1 MLIDK
6 KIYTKTQT
14 KQELKYAKTHYSLG
28 QSLAKQ
34 GKLEEAITCYRTAI
48 EIDPDFTEAYY
59 SLADILVKQNQL
71 EAAVNLYKKVI
82 EIQPNLWQA
91 HHNLGETLIKQEK
104 FSEGIS
110 AYRHAIELNP
120 NSSLSYFKL
129 AEILVKVGKLSQ
141 AVNAYR
147 KAIAVDPNF
156 ADAYQYLGD
165 ILVETGEKEEAIKVY
180 RKAVEIKP
188 ELWDV
193 HHKLGNLLQEK
204 EELEAAVG
212 AYNKSIEL
220 KPDFS
225 WSYHNLGDVLT
236 KLEKPEEAVKIYR
249 QAIELN
255 PDFAWGYYKLGDV
268 LVNLEKCSEAIAAYR
283 QAVAINSQAPWY
295 LYKLGSLLRQQ
306 GEFEEAVVYLR
317 QAVKLKTDAPEFY
330 LGLGAVLVRLR
341 QWSEAQECL
350 QQVIQYSSDSFE
362 TSHSAEAYY
371 YLGVAKSG
379 QQQWSEAVKLYRQS
393 LEINPDGGDCCL
405 ALAETLGKLEQWSEA
420 VEYYRQAVLLSGES
434 SQVLFRLGQA
444 LGQLKK
450 WANNVKLSPELDLKQ
465 EKIGDS
471 QGEFSSYQKAVVKQP
486 KIILFT
492 PYYKAKHS
500 ERQEELIYCLKK
512 NTQCDE
518 IEKIV
523 LIIDDDHI
531 PEVESNKIEIV
542 KIAAR
547 PTYIDWVKLTEQ
559 KCQNQISILA
569 NTDIYFDES
578 VTRIRE
584 IFAADPQAFVALS
597 RYEKEASNQTL
608 HKNPHWSQDVWAVS
622 GEFNLTESLK
632 NSLRISLGVPRCD
645 NKIAYLFAIHGAPV
659 YNPCHHIKTVH
670 VQESQLRYYDKY
682 GDTTILGGTAWVY
695 PSVIINEPSKL
706 QIDLWTLNSSNVT
719 GLQIN
724 KTWDSLNKKSQKE
737 ERKKSETSDKEK
749 SNNQKTIHNVL
760 GFDSDWQYPAI
771 TEKYAYQM
779 ANKFLTKDN
788 FEQNVVYF
796 GFPWATLIDKLL
808 HSQDKTEANALIEK
822 LSRLQDELKKYKKI
836 ITVCQHIRMLE
847 FESIFDEVGITD
859 IFWSHTTKDQNLL
872 PSYPHISLHPFPLYP
887 VQAID
892 IEAKET
898 EKKYLYSFVGTRP
911 NKSYLTDS
919 RNKIIDSLS
928 DDSRGLIIA
937 RNQWHYNKIVYDH
950 QVLKKVKKADGL
962 IDNSAS
968 EEFKQVMQQ
977 SVFALCPSGS
987 GPNSIR
993 LWEAIG
999 LGAIPVVLADT
1010 YLPPGDR
1017 ALWDEAT
1024 VICSE
1029 KLEDIKAL
1037 PDRLAEIQ
1045 KDEQLLQ
1052 RKREALKQLWMRYG
1066 ADCFVY
1072 DIVKLFFQY
1081 ASGDLGTTKAKTTA
1095 SKGLK
1100 KAANLLATPKK
1111 LTKEDFK
1118 PSYTWPNPTFP
1129 FRLYYDSPNC
1139 RIFIIENIQHNWKWM
1154 AECHQNF
1161 RKTDFFFVMTG
1172 WYQSPSF
1179 ADEAEAIFSVLN
1191 LDKTQFFFM
1200 YNSPMEMKNFAEKG
1214 FKGDIINQNAWLDEK
1229 AIVQH
1234 IGKEKIYDGIYV
1246 EFNKKSKRPQ
1256 LAAQVSP
1263 LALVTKAN
1271 HGKAF
1276 ADTPPYKYL
1285 NEQQLSPAEMWEKI
1299 NQSHCGLVLSAE
1311 EGACQTSSEY
1321 LLCGIPVVSTSSLGG
1336 RDLWYNEHN
1345 SIICEA
1351 TPEAVAAAVEKFIKN
1366 PPDAQHIRQ
1375 QHIEQAEEYR
1385 GKFIQVVADVFKR
1398 FGVVD
1403 IEASSYFQKNFS
1415 NKMRKNENINFVK
1428 SLFA

>member
-1 MLIDK
+1 MLKID
-6 KIYTKTQT
+6 TKTQT
-14 KQELKYAKTHYSLG
+14 TQEYKSAQTNYKLG
-28 QSLAKQ
+28 QGLAKL
-34 GKLEEAITCYRTAI
+34 GKLEEAI
-48 EIDPDFTEAYY
+48 
-59 SLADILVKQNQL
+59 K
-71 EAAVNLYKKVI
+71 
-82 EIQPNLWQA
+82 
-91 HHNLGETLIKQEK
+91 
-104 FSEGIS
+104 
-110 AYRHAIELNP
+110 AYRNAIELNP
-120 NSSLSYFKL
+120 NYSLYYFKF
-129 AEILVKVGKLSQ
+129 AEILVKVGQLSQ
-141 AVNAYR
+141 AITAYH
-147 KAIAVDPNF
+147 KAIALDPNF

-165 ILVETGEKEEAIKVY
+165 TLVETDQKEEATKIYK
-180 RKAVEIKP
+180 KAVEIKP

-193 HHKLGNLLQEK
+193 HHKLGKLFQEK
-204 EELEAAVG
+204 EELEAAVA
-212 AYNKSIEL
+212 AYNKSIKF

-225 WSYHNLGDVLT
+225 WSYNNLGDVLVSL
-236 KLEKPEEAVKIYR
+236 KQWDEAAKNYR
-249 QAIELN
+249 QATKLN
-255 PDFAWGYYKLGDV
+255 PDFAWSYYKLGDV
-268 LVNLEKCSEAIAAYR
+268 LVSLKEWKEAIAAYR
-283 QAVAINSQAPWY
+283 EAVAIDSQAPWY

-306 GEFEEAVVYLR
+306 GEFEEAVGYLR
-317 QAVKLKTDAPEFY
+317 AAVKLKTDAPEFF
-330 LGLGAVLVRLR
+330 LGLGAVLVKLK
-341 QWSEAQECL
+341 QWSEGQEYL
-350 QQVIQYSSDSFE
+350 QQAIANSTDSFE
-362 TSHSAEAYY
+362 TSLSAEAYY
-371 YLGVAKSG
+371 YLGVAQSE
-379 QQQWSEAVKLYRQS
+379 QQQWLKAVEFYRRS
-393 LEINPDGGDCCL
+393 LEISPDGGDCCL
-405 ALAETLGKLEQWSEA
+405 ALADAFGKLGQWLEA
-420 VEYYRQAVLLSGES
+420 AEYYRQGMLLSGES
-434 SQVLFRLGQA
+434 NQVLFRLGDA
-444 LGQLKK
+444 LGQLQK
-450 WANNVKLSPELDLKQ
+450 WAKNVKSSPELDVKQ
-465 EKIGDS
+465 EKIADFS
-471 QGEFSSYQKAVVKQP
+471 GEISSYQKAVTQEP

-518 IEKIV
+518 IEKIILV
-523 LIIDDDHI
+523 IDDEHI
-531 PEVESNKIEIV
+531 PEIDSPKIEIV
-542 KIAAR
+542 KVSAR
-547 PTYIDWVKLTEQ
+547 PTYLDWVELTEQ

-578 VTRIRE
+578 IARIRE

-597 RYEKEASNQTL
+597 RYEKEAGNQTL
-608 HKNPHWSQDVWAVS
+608 HKNPHWSQDVWAFS
-622 GEFNLTESLK
+622 GNFKFTKSFK
-632 NSLRISLGVPRCD
+632 NSLRVSLGVPRCD

-682 GDTTILGGTAWVY
+682 GDTSILGGTAWVY
-695 PSVIINEPSKL
+695 PSIVINEPSKI
-706 QIDLWTLNSSNVT
+706 QIDLWTLNSSNLSGV
-719 GLQIN
+719 QIN

-737 ERKKSETSDKEK
+737 ESKKSETSDNEK
-749 SNNQKTIHNVL
+749 SNQKKIIHNVL

-796 GFPWATLIDKLL
+796 GFPWATLIDRLF
-808 HSQDKTEANALIEK
+808 HSQDKTEVNALIEH
-822 LSRLQDELKKYKKI
+822 LNSFQYELKKYKKI

-847 FESIFDEVGITD
+847 FEYIFDEVGITD
-859 IFWSHTTKDQNLL
+859 IFWSHTKTDQNLL

-919 RNKIIDSLS
+919 RTKIIDTLS
-928 DDSRGLIIA
+928 DDNRGLIIA
-937 RNQWHYNKIVYDH
+937 RNQWHYNKIVYDR
-950 QVLKKVKKADGL
+950 QILKKVKNDDGL
-962 IDNSAS
+962 VDNSAS
-968 EEFKQVMQQ
+968 EEFQQVMQE

-1017 ALWDEAT
+1017 SLWDEAT
-1024 VICSE
+1024 VSCSE
-1029 KLEDIKAL
+1029 NLEDIKAL

-1045 KDEQLLQ
+1045 KDDALLH

-1072 DIVKLFFQY
+1072 DITKLFFQY
-1081 ASGDLGTTKAKTTA
+1081 ASGDLGATKPKTKA

-1100 KAANLLATPKK
+1100 KVTNLLAAKN

-1118 PSYTWPNPTFP
+1118 PSYVWPNQKFP
-1129 FRLYYDSPNC
+1129 FRLYYDGSKC
-1139 RIFIIENIQHNWKWM
+1139 RIFIIENIHHNWKWM
-1154 AECHQNF
+1154 AECHERF

-1172 WYQSPSF
+1172 WYQSPTF
-1179 ADEAEAIFSVLN
+1179 ADEAEAIFSVLK
-1191 LDKTQFFFM
+1191 LDKKQFFFM
-1200 YNSPMEMKNFAEKG
+1200 YNSPQEMENFADKG
-1214 FKGDIINQNAWLDEK
+1214 FQGDVINQNAWLDK
-1229 AIVQH
+1229 SAIAKD

-1246 EFNKKSKRPQ
+1246 DFNKKSKRPQ
-1256 LAAQVSP
+1256 LAAQVSS
-1263 LALVTKAN
+1263 LALVTKFN

-1285 NEQQLSPAEMWEKI
+1285 NEQQLSEAEMWEKI
-1299 NQSHCGLVLSAE
+1299 DRSHCGLVLSEE

-1336 RDLWYNEHN
+1336 RDVWYNEYN

-1351 TPEAVAAAVEKFIKN
+1351 TPEAVALAVEKFVQN

-1375 QHIEQAEEYR
+1375 QHIEKAKEYR
-1385 GKFIQVVADVFKR
+1385 EKFIQVVADVFKR

-1403 IEASSYFQKNFS
+1403 VEASNYFQKNFY
-1415 NKMRKNENINFVK
+1415 NKMRKNEHIDFVK
-1428 SLFA
+1428 SLFV

>member
-6 KIYTKTQT
+6 QINTKNKTTPESKSAQT
-14 KQELKYAKTHYSLG
+14 NYSLG
-28 QSLAKQ
+28 KSLAKLK
-34 GKLEEAITCYRTAI
+34 KLEEAITCYRTAI
-48 EIDPDFTEAYY
+48 EIDPYFTEAYY
-59 SLADILVKQNQL
+59 YLANILVNQNQI
-71 EAAVNLYKKVI
+71 EAAVTLSKKLI

-91 HHNLGETLIKQEK
+91 HHNLGDILIKQEN
-104 FSEGIS
+104 FSEAIS

-120 NSSLSYFKL
+120 NSSRSYFKL
-129 AEILVKVGKLSQ
+129 AETLVKLGQLSQ
-141 AVNAYR
+141 AINAYR
-147 KAIAVDPNF
+147 KAISLDPNF

-165 ILVETGEKEEAIKVY
+165 ALVDTDKKEEAIQLYK
-180 RKAVEIKP
+180 KAVEIKP

-193 HHKLGNLLQEK
+193 HHKLGNLLQEQ
-204 EELEAAVG
+204 EELEAAVA
-212 AYNKSIEL
+212 AYNKSIEF

-225 WSYHNLGDVLT
+225 WSYNNLGDVLVN
-236 KLEKPEEAVKIYR
+236 LEQWDEAAKVYR
-249 QAIELN
+249 QATKLN

-268 LVNLEKCSEAIAAYR
+268 LVNLEQWKEAIAAYR

-295 LYKLGSLLRQQ
+295 LYKLGALLRQQ
-306 GEFEEAVVYLR
+306 GEFEEAVGYLR
-317 QAVKLKTDAPEFY
+317 EAVKLKTDAPEFY
-330 LGLGAVLVRLR
+330 LGLGAVLVKLK
-341 QWSEAQECL
+341 QWSEGQEYL
-350 QQVIQYSSDSFE
+350 EQAIATTDSFE
-362 TSHSAEAYY
+362 TSHSAAAYY
-371 YLGVAKSG
+371 YLGVAKSE

-393 LEINPDGGDCCL
+393 LAIIPDGGDCCL
-405 ALAETLGKLEQWSEA
+405 ALAEALGKLEQWSEA
-420 VEYYRQAVLLSGES
+420 VEYYRQAMLLSGKS
-434 SQVLFRLGQA
+434 DRVLFRLGEA
-444 LGQLKK
+444 LGQLQK
-450 WANNVKLSPELDLKQ
+450 WAKNVKSSPELNLKQ
-465 EKIGDS
+465 QKIAEFS
-471 QGEFSSYQKAVVKQP
+471 GEISSYQKAVPQEP

-518 IEKIV
+518 IEKIILV
-523 LIIDDDHI
+523 IDDEHI
-531 PEVESNKIEIV
+531 PEVESPKIEIV
-542 KIAAR
+542 KIDAR
-547 PTYIDWVKLTEQ
+547 PTYLDWVELTE
-559 KCQNQISILA
+559 KRCQNQISILA

-578 VTRIRE
+578 ITRIRE
-584 IFAADPQAFVALS
+584 IFAADPQGFVALS
-597 RYEKEASNQTL
+597 RYEKEEENYTL
-608 HKNPHWSQDVWAVS
+608 HKTPHWSQDVWAVS
-622 GEFNLTESLK
+622 GDFKFTKSFK
-632 NSLRISLGVPRCD
+632 NSLRVSLGVPRCD

-682 GDTTILGGTAWVY
+682 GDTSILGGTAWVY
-695 PSVIINEPSKL
+695 PSIVINEPSKI
-706 QIDLWTLNSSNVT
+706 QIDLWTLNSSNVN

-724 KTWDSLNKKSQKE
+724 KTWDSLNKKIQKE
-737 ERKKSETSDKEK
+737 ESQKSETSDGEK
-749 SNNQKTIHNVL
+749 SNQKKIIHNVL

-796 GFPWATLIDKLL
+796 GFPWATLIDKLF

-822 LSRLQDELKKYKKI
+822 LNCFQDELKKYKKI
-836 ITVCQHIRMLE
+836 ITVCQQIRMLE

-859 IFWSHTTKDQNLL
+859 IFWSHTKKDQNSL

-919 RNKIIDSLS
+919 RTKIIDVLS
-928 DDSRGLIIA
+928 DDNRGIIIA
-937 RNQWHYNKIVYDH
+937 RNQWHYNKIVYDR
-950 QVLKKVKKADGL
+950 QIFKKVKNDHGL
-962 IDNSAS
+962 VDNSAS
-968 EEFKQVMQQ
+968 EEFKQVMQE

-999 LGAIPVVLADT
+999 FGVIPVVLADT

-1024 VICSE
+1024 VTCSE
-1029 KLEDIKAL
+1029 KLEDIKTL

-1045 KDEQLLQ
+1045 KDDELLH

-1081 ASGDLGTTKAKTTA
+1081 ASGDLGATKPKTTA

-1100 KAANLLATPKK
+1100 KVTNLLATKK

-1129 FRLYYDSPNC
+1129 FRLYYDNPKC

-1154 AECHQNF
+1154 AECHERF

-1172 WYQSPSF
+1172 WYQSPTF
-1179 ADEAEAIFSVLN
+1179 ADEAEAIFSVLK
-1191 LDKTQFFFM
+1191 LDKKQFFFM
-1200 YNSPMEMKNFAEKG
+1200 YNSPQEMENFAEKG
-1214 FKGDIINQNAWLDEK
+1214 FQGDVINQNAWLDEK
-1229 AIVQH
+1229 AIAQH
-1234 IGKEKIYDGIYV
+1234 LGKEKIYDGIYV
-1246 EFNKKSKRPQ
+1246 DFNKKSKRPQ
-1256 LAAQVSP
+1256 LAAQLSA
-1263 LALVTKAN
+1263 LALVTKTN

-1285 NEQQLSPAEMWEKI
+1285 NEQQLSEAEMWEKI
-1299 NQSHCGLVLSAE
+1299 NQSHCGLVLSEE

-1336 RDLWYNEHN
+1336 RDVWYNEHN

-1351 TPEAVAAAVEKFIKN
+1351 TPEAVASAVEKFVQN
-1366 PPDAQHIRQ
+1366 PPDAQRIRQ
-1375 QHIEQAEEYR
+1375 QHIEQAQEYR
-1385 GKFIQVVADVFKR
+1385 DKFIQVVADVFKR
-1398 FGVVD
+1398 FGVD
-1403 IEASSYFQKNFS
+1403 DEASSYFQKNFY